1 MQQMTTA
8 EWRAFVMDGSR
19 TGKLATVR
27 ADGRPHAVP
36 IWFML
41 EGEDLLFM
49 TGSDTVKARNLRQN
63 NKVTVVVDDESFPF
77 SFVSIEG
84 EATLHVLAPTDLLPY
99 SIEIARRYVGVERAE
114 EFGRRNAVAGELLV
128 RVHPTKVISAKDL
141 AD

>member
-8 EWRAFVMDGSR
+8 EWQAFVMEGSR

-36 IWFML
+36 VWFML

-49 TGSDTVKARNLRQN
+49 TGSDTVKARNMRQN
-63 NKVTVVVDDESFPF
+63 NRVTLVIDDESFPF

-84 EATLHVLAPTDLLPY
+84 EAILHELAPDALLPY
-99 SIEIARRYVGVERAE
+99 SIEIARRYVGAERAE
-114 EFGRRNAVAGELLV
+114 EFGRRNAVEGELLV

-141 AD
+141 AN